1 MSPAVPGCPRGQPAP
16 QYHASTSHWARIG
29 SDVAQTDCP
38 AAALCPAGFGGL
50 VPLRR
55 EPSDPN
61 PGLGPYDERVT
72 TSGAND

>member
-29 SDVAQTDCP
+29 SAAAQKDCP
-38 AAALCPAGFGGL
+38 AVAGGL